1 MKEFNMSGWKI
12 LTITAISCLMA
23 APFAGRARAAD
34 EQWLVFDGKDGP
46 GHGKQIVLLSGDE
59 EYRSEEGLPQLAKI
73 LAHRHGFRCTVLFS
87 INPKDGTID
96 PNEHS
101 NTPGT
106 EALKTADLLIMLTR
120 FRNLPDEQM
129 KPVAD
134 YIESGRPIMGL
145 RTATH
150 GFDIPGNSP
159 YARYSYSSG
168 VKGWDGGFGRH
179 VLGETWINH
188 WGGHKSESTRGII
201 APGMAGHPILR
212 GIKDGEIWCPTD
224 VYEVRLP
231 MLPDV
236 KPLVLG
242 QVLKGM
248 KPDDPPVT
256 GKKNEPMMPIA
267 WIKPYTGTSGK
278 TAQNFCTTMGAS
290 TDLENEALRRLLVN
304 AAYWCVGLADKIP
317 EKTNV
322 DLVGEYKPL
331 MFGFGGFKKGVKPAD
346 LKVE

>member
-1 MKEFNMSGWKI
+1 MSGWKI
-12 LTITAISCLMA
+12 LLGGAICWCLTASIGPA
-23 APFAGRARAAD
+23 AGRARAAD
-34 EQWLVFDGKDGP
+34 PWLVFDGKEGA

-73 LAHRHGFRCTVLFS
+73 LARRHGFHCTVLFS

-96 PNEHS
+96 PNEHG
-101 NTPGT
+101 NTPGI

-120 FRNLPDEQM
+120 FRNLPEDQM
-129 KPVAD
+129 KFVAD
-134 YIESGRPIMGL
+134 YIESGRPIIGL

-150 GFDIPGNSP
+150 GFDIPGSGP
-159 YARYSYSSG
+159 YAHYSWNSS

-188 WGGHKSESTRGII
+188 WGGHKSESTRGIF
-201 APGMAGHPILR
+201 APGVADSPILR

-236 KPLVLG
+236 KPLILG
-242 QVLKGM
+242 QVLQGM
-248 KPDDPPVT
+248 KPTDPPVT
-256 GKKNEPMMPIA
+256 GKKNNPMMPIA
-267 WIKPYTGTSGK
+267 WTKPYTGTSGK
-278 TAQNFCTTMGAS
+278 TAHNFCTTMGS
-290 TDLENEALRRLLVN
+290 SVDLENEALRRLLVN
-304 AAYWCVGLADKIP
+304 AAYWCVGLEDKIP
-317 EKTNV
+317 EKADV
-322 DLVGEYKPL
+322 DLIGQYHPL

-346 LKVE
+346 LSGE